1 MIFLKWREFAL
12 KVNLNVHFTTY
23 YSLVN
28 AIPRNWKANIKNP
41 IQHVKY
47 HTAVS
52 TLLTSSIYSSILKT
66 IFIRPTAETKT
77 KGFSYAIDSHK

>member
-1 MIFLKWREFAL
+1 MIFLKWHEFAL
-12 KVNLNVHFTTY
+12 KFNLNVAFTTY
-23 YSLVN
+23 YCSVN

-52 TLLTSSIYSSILKT
+52 TLSASSIYSSLLKT
-66 IFIRPTAETKT
+66 IFVRPPAETKT
-77 KGFSYAIDSHK
+77 KGLSYAIDSHK